1 MTALDAVV
9 PALAAATVGGVLAAA
24 VAWAR
29 LRRLERY
36 VEELAALVAGRI
48 LPPYRLLSRALAEL
62 AVSSRSLR
70 ALERASRKPRRRYI
84 AFYMVVEDGVAPD
97 PKALEASIRRSVE
110 RLAGM
115 LGLAEANVSLAY
127 YDPSRMVGIVRTTN
141 TAKHVVL
148 AALGMVRRVA
158 GKRVLI
164 VPVRTTG
171 TIKRAKRA
179 LQL

>member
-1 MTALDAVV
+1 
-9 PALAAATVGGVLAAA
+9 
-24 VAWAR
+24 
-29 LRRLERY
+29 
-36 VEELAALVAGRI
+36 
-48 LPPYRLLSRALAEL
+48 
-62 AVSSRSLR
+62 
-70 ALERASRKPRRRYI
+70 
-84 AFYMVVEDGVAPD
+84 
-97 PKALEASIRRSVE
+97 
-110 RLAGM
+110 M